1 MAPRR
6 ESQAQQQ
13 QAAADPTTLP
23 TTNGTVLHR
32 ASWLRE
38 LSNNSHLF
46 DSDIAYLLHT
56 GCSITSSFTAVI
68 SPEHS
73 ALLQQGYISQQDFN
87 VLDPPPIKDG
97 FKALHTQVVAQLV
110 AAEAAA
116 TDGTPEKTKAKAA
129 VAALPATAPSSLPDN
144 HKLSPDR
151 ILLLD
156 LKLRNVILGLITSTG
171 RRKHYQGLSQ
181 SGCELLT
188 KLKAEA
194 QPSKKD
200 YIQSPHILKLK
211 SQMNAIKRLTM
222 SHISLVEFDEIRD
235 GIEELNDQLEE
246 KDQLTNH
253 QLCDHYTGLIEG
265 LNSPALWLALQV
277 ELRTNRHD

>member
-13 QAAADPTTLP
+13 QAAADSTQLP

-56 GCSITSSFTAVI
+56 GCGITSSFTAVI

-87 VLDPPPIKDG
+87 VFNPPPIKDG
-97 FKALHTQVVAQLV
+97 FKALHAQVVAELV

-116 TDGTPEKTKAKAA
+116 TAGTPEQAAAAAA
-129 VAALPATAPSSLPDN
+129 VAALPSTAPSTLC
-144 HKLSPDR
+144 LLYTSP
-151 ILLLD
+151 
-156 LKLRNVILGLITSTG
+156 
-171 RRKHYQGLSQ
+171 
-181 SGCELLT
+181 
-188 KLKAEA
+188 
-194 QPSKKD
+194 
-200 YIQSPHILKLK
+200 SP
-211 SQMNAIKRLTM
+211 
-222 SHISLVEFDEIRD
+222 RD
-235 GIEELNDQLEE
+235 
-246 KDQLTNH
+246 
-253 QLCDHYTGLIEG
+253 
-265 LNSPALWLALQV
+265 
-277 ELRTNRHD
+277 